1 MKMEKVYLKNV
12 DTGVVKT
19 LEEWKQ
25 QAIEFFTN
33 KYNEEQELKEEIE
46 TLDDYLKWADEQG
59 YFYSDLVECDKDGNH
74 IEIE

>member
-1 MKMEKVYLKNV
+1 MKVYLKNV

-19 LEEWKQ
+19 FEEWKQ

-33 KYNEEQELKEEIE
+33 KYNEEQELKEEFE

-59 YFYSDLVECDKDGNH
+59 CFYTDLIECDEDGNPV
-74 IEIE
+74 EY